1 MSYEVGSTSSPP
13 AGPSTECFAGPC
25 YLVSRYRLKLEHC
38 DEYRLF
44 DAFGEEGDAAVRFLY
59 RIFGSQD
66 RELLGALYYD
76 VHQVLLGYAVLHVGT
91 ICRAL
96 AEPRGFFAAAFLAN
110 AASMKLFHFHPSG
123 NLKASEEDRRLT
135 ERMKECGRLL
145 GVAVDE
151 HLILGHHGQFARV
164 E

>member
-1 MSYEVGSTSSPP
+1 MMGSISSPP
-13 AGPSTECFAGPC
+13 AGYSEFSQGPC
-25 YLVSRYRLKLEHC
+25 HLVSKYRLKLEHC
-38 DEYRLF
+38 EYRLF
-44 DAFGEEGDAAVRFLY
+44 DAFGEEDAAARFLH
-59 RIFGSQD
+59 RVFGAQD

-76 VHQVLLGYAVLHVGT
+76 VHQVLLGYAVLHIGT
-91 ICRAL
+91 LCKAL

-135 ERMKECGRLL
+135 ERMKQCGRLL
-145 GVAVDE
+145 GVLVEE

-164 E
+164 Q